1 MEVSGIRSTASFW
14 VFALLVCACS
24 GDHTKAPAPVPA
36 APVAESRD
44 AGSVAFELPMVDAG
58 PILIIAVTKTDVLL
72 DGASLGTRPD
82 APTLAVAI
90 EHALAAKKRATGT
103 VVLRAATTTSALTID
118 AIVRGLTAAGF
129 KDVLFDT
136 RTEPGP

>member
-1 MEVSGIRSTASFW
+1 
-14 VFALLVCACS
+14 
-24 GDHTKAPAPVPA
+24 
-36 APVAESRD
+36 
-44 AGSVAFELPMVDAG
+44 MVDAG